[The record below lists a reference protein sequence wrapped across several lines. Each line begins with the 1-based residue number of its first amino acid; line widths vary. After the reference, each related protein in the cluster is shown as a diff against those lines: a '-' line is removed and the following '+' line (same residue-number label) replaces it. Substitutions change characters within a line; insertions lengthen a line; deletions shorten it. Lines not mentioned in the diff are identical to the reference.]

1 MENIESKIC
10 FCLGPGPRKTTGF
23 KVLTEPL
30 VSVGGSW
37 RLKVKLIID
46 TSLWQSSCQVKWRS
60 LLGEAVNKAV
70 LLK

>member
-10 FCLGPGPRKTTGF
+10 FCLGPGPRKTTGL

-30 VSVGGSW
+30 VSVGSSW
-37 RLKVKLIID
+37 RLKVKFIID
-46 TSLWQSSCQVKWRS
+46 TALWQSSCQVKWRS
-60 LLGEAVNKAV
+60 LLGGAVNKAV